1 MTSDGLRSEY
11 HREDFGPMERG
22 KYAARLKDP
31 ANNAVLVPEMAED
44 IRAYDEAKRGLV
56 GGGEDMNTAVMTTND
71 VLARLK
77 MFKESRQAEYSLR
90 SLGIFGSFARGQ
102 AQEDSDVDVVFETS
116 EPNLFRTSR
125 MKQELEELLARRVD
139 VVRLRERM
147 NPRLKQR
154 ILREARYV

>member
-1 MTSDGLRSEY
+1 
-11 HREDFGPMERG
+11 
-22 KYAARLKDP
+22 
-31 ANNAVLVPEMAED
+31 
-44 IRAYDEAKRGLV
+44 
-56 GGGEDMNTAVMTTND
+56 MNTAIMTTND

>member
-1 MTSDGLRSEY
+1 
-11 HREDFGPMERG
+11 
-22 KYAARLKDP
+22 
-31 ANNAVLVPEMAED
+31 
-44 IRAYDEAKRGLV
+44 
-56 GGGEDMNTAVMTTND
+56 MNTAVMTTND

-90 SLGIFGSFARGQ
+90 ALGIFGSFARGQ

>member
-1 MTSDGLRSEY
+1 
-11 HREDFGPMERG
+11 
-22 KYAARLKDP
+22 
-31 ANNAVLVPEMAED
+31 
-44 IRAYDEAKRGLV
+44 
-56 GGGEDMNTAVMTTND
+56 MNTAVTTTKD
-71 VLARLK
+71 VLARLRA
-77 MFKESRQAEYSLR
+77 FKESRQAEYGLS
-90 SLGIFGSFARGQ
+90 SLGVFGSFARGE
-102 AQEDSDVDVVFETS
+102 AQEESDVDVVFETS

>member
-1 MTSDGLRSEY
+1 
-11 HREDFGPMERG
+11 
-22 KYAARLKDP
+22 
-31 ANNAVLVPEMAED
+31 
-44 IRAYDEAKRGLV
+44 
-56 GGGEDMNTAVMTTND
+56 MNTTVMTTND

-77 MFKESRQAEYSLR
+77 MFKECRQAEYSLR

>member
-1 MTSDGLRSEY
+1 
-11 HREDFGPMERG
+11 
-22 KYAARLKDP
+22 
-31 ANNAVLVPEMAED
+31 
-44 IRAYDEAKRGLV
+44 
-56 GGGEDMNTAVMTTND
+56 MNMAVMTTND

>member
-1 MTSDGLRSEY
+1 
-11 HREDFGPMERG
+11 
-22 KYAARLKDP
+22 
-31 ANNAVLVPEMAED
+31 
-44 IRAYDEAKRGLV
+44 
-56 GGGEDMNTAVMTTND
+56 MNTAVMTTED

-77 MFKESRQAEYSLR
+77 AFKESRQAEYCLS

-102 AQEDSDVDVVFETS
+102 ARDESDVDVVFETS

-147 NPRLKQR
+147 NPRLRVR
-154 ILREARYV
+154 IIREARYV

>member
-1 MTSDGLRSEY
+1 
-11 HREDFGPMERG
+11 
-22 KYAARLKDP
+22 
-31 ANNAVLVPEMAED
+31 
-44 IRAYDEAKRGLV
+44 
-56 GGGEDMNTAVMTTND
+56 MNTAVITTND

-90 SLGIFGSFARGQ
+90 SLGIFGSFACGQ

-147 NPRLKQR
+147 NPHLKQR

>member
-1 MTSDGLRSEY
+1 
-11 HREDFGPMERG
+11 
-22 KYAARLKDP
+22 
-31 ANNAVLVPEMAED
+31 
-44 IRAYDEAKRGLV
+44 
-56 GGGEDMNTAVMTTND
+56 MNTAVMTTND

-90 SLGIFGSFARGQ
+90 SLGIFGSFAREQ

>member
-1 MTSDGLRSEY
+1 
-11 HREDFGPMERG
+11 
-22 KYAARLKDP
+22 
-31 ANNAVLVPEMAED
+31 
-44 IRAYDEAKRGLV
+44 
-56 GGGEDMNTAVMTTND
+56 MNTMVMTTND

>member
-1 MTSDGLRSEY
+1 
-11 HREDFGPMERG
+11 
-22 KYAARLKDP
+22 
-31 ANNAVLVPEMAED
+31 
-44 IRAYDEAKRGLV
+44 
-56 GGGEDMNTAVMTTND
+56 MNTAIMTTND

-77 MFKESRQAEYSLR
+77 TFKESRQVEYSLR

>member
-1 MTSDGLRSEY
+1 
-11 HREDFGPMERG
+11 
-22 KYAARLKDP
+22 
-31 ANNAVLVPEMAED
+31 
-44 IRAYDEAKRGLV
+44 
-56 GGGEDMNTAVMTTND
+56 MNTVVMTTND